1 MMVNTK
7 LAVFVALLLSCVS
20 TQRVDQTTVP
30 GSNGVNVVRAVLS
43 RLDESRV
50 FEQSGNADLTNVFL
64 RNMAY
69 VETRD
74 GRNLPQGAIAID
86 GGIWRITPM
95 QFQQTQRLSS
105 RHTHVYDAIAAYF
118 GQDWR
123 DLEYRDLQKPLY
135 SGLAARLYLTYV
147 ADYSIIPPTA
157 RQGLFWSEK
166 FKEGKGDLQVW
177 IAAISLLQQTEGMSC
192 NSFGGGIL

>member
-1 MMVNTK
+1 MVNTK
-7 LAVFVALLLSCVS
+7 LAVLAALLLSCVS

-43 RLDESRV
+43 RLDESGIFQR
-50 FEQSGNADLTNVFL
+50 SGNSDLTNVFL

-74 GRNLPQGAIAID
+74 GRDLPQSAVAID
-86 GGIWRITPM
+86 GGIWKITPM
-95 QFQQTQRLSS
+95 QFEQTKELSS
-105 RHTHVYDAIAAYF
+105 RHDRVYDAIAAHL
-118 GQDWR
+118 GQEWR
-123 DLEYRDLQKPLY
+123 ELEYRDLEKPLY

-147 ADYSIIPPTA
+147 ATYSIIPPTA

-166 FKEGKGDLQVW
+166 FKGGKGDLQLW
-177 IAAISLLQQTEGMSC
+177 LAAISLLQQTEGVSC
-192 NSFGGGIL
+192 IANHGGV

>member
-7 LAVFVALLLSCVS
+7 FAVLVALLLSCVS

-43 RLDESRV
+43 RLDESRI

-74 GRNLPQGAIAID
+74 GRDLPQGAIAID
-86 GGIWRITPM
+86 GGIWKITRM
-95 QFQQTQRLSS
+95 QFQQTKELSS
-105 RHTHVYDAIAAYF
+105 RHHHVYRAIAASL
-118 GQDWR
+118 GQEWR
-123 DLEYRDLQKPLY
+123 DLEYRDLEKPLY

-147 ADYSIIPPTA
+147 ATTYSIIPPTA
-157 RQGLFWSEK
+157 RQGQFWSEK
-166 FKEGKGDLQVW
+166 FKGGKGNLRLWQE
-177 IAAISLLQQTEGMSC
+177 AISLLRQTEGVSC
-192 NSFGGGIL
+192 IIMVEV

>member
-1 MMVNTK
+1 MVTTK
-7 LAVFVALLLSCVS
+7 LVVVFVLQLLSCVS

-43 RLDESRV
+43 RLDESSI
-50 FEQSGNADLTNVFL
+50 FEQSGNSDLMNVFL

-74 GRNLPQGAIAID
+74 GSNLPQDAVALD

-95 QFQQTQRLSS
+95 QFQETQGLHPRHS
-105 RHTHVYDAIAAYF
+105 RVYDNITAYL
-118 GQDWR
+118 GQNWTNLKYT
-123 DLEYRDLQKPLY
+123 DLEKPLH

-147 ADYSIIPPTA
+147 ATYRTIPPTA
-157 RQGLFWSEK
+157 RQGPFWSDK
-166 FKEGKGDLQVW
+166 FKGGKGDLQLW
-177 IAAISLLQQTEGMSC
+177 LAAITLLQQTEGIQH
-192 NSFGGGIL
+192 NTL